1 MKRFLKRNRLTSKEN
16 QKEKRHTFV
25 IFFNQNMAK
34 PYKWTGAIKLQAAR
48 VTYRLD
54 SPPPNNLN
62 LLLNS
67 MAWLFVWGGEKIDS
81 LLPRLMGSALL
92 GADLQS
98 MMVKMIVAIACLDLM
113 YNRVAKDI

>member
-1 MKRFLKRNRLTSKEN
+1 
-16 QKEKRHTFV
+16 
-25 IFFNQNMAK
+25 
-34 PYKWTGAIKLQAAR
+34 
-48 VTYRLD
+48 
-54 SPPPNNLN
+54 
-62 LLLNS
+62 

-113 YNRVAKDI
+113 YNWVAKDI